1 LIDAPD
7 GGFTFGVWDSESGER
22 IYTDPVRDDGRAS
35 VMAFS
40 SDGSRLFVSYGQ
52 DLAHVN
58 VGDLM
63 RVFDTT
69 TWEYTEV
76 QEERIGGRWVTPDG
90 RSLIG
95 HHGNTIRVTDTETF
109 ETRTLVSEATEG
121 GIKDLAISDDGSLVA
136 SAATDGSVR
145 VFDLATGE
153 LRHEL
158 SVGTG
163 LAQNVEFVDN
173 DRHLMVTPGEGQV
186 LIMTLDTGE
195 LLDVARARVT
205 RGFNPAECD
214 KYQIDPCPDLESI
227 RDAA

>member
-1 LIDAPD
+1 
-7 GGFTFGVWDSESGER
+7 
-22 IYTDPVRDDGRAS
+22 
-35 VMAFS
+35 MAFS
-40 SDGSRLFVSYGQ
+40 SDGRRLFVSYASQFSGGQ
-52 DLAHVN
+52 AARDL
-58 VGDLM
+58 L

-76 QEERIGGRWVTPDG
+76 REENIGGRWVTPDG

-95 HHGNTIRVTDTETF
+95 HHENTIRVTDTATF
-109 ETRTLVSEATEG
+109 ETRTLVSEAHEG
-121 GIKDLAISDDGSLVA
+121 EVKDLDISSDGSLVA
-136 SAATDGSVR
+136 SAGSDGFVR

-158 SVGTG
+158 SVGATQ
-163 LAQNVEFVDN
+163 AQNVEFVDN
-173 DRHLMVTPGEGQV
+173 DRHLMVTPQEGQV
-186 LIMTLDTGE
+186 LIMTLDTAE

-227 RDAA
+227 RAGG